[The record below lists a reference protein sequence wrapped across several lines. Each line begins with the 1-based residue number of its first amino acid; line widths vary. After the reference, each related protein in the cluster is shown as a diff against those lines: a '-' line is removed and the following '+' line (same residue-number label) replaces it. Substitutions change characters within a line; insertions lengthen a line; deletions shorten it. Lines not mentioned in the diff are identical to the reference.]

1 MPRQNANS
9 APVVALEVGEGQ
21 AGAVSEMLWEAGFT
35 ETETRRDLA
44 GIERV
49 VVGRR

>member
-1 MPRQNANS
+1 VLRA
-9 APVVALEVGEGQ
+9 
-21 AGAVSEMLWEAGFT
+21 AGFAT
-35 ETETRRDLA
+35 TDTRRDLA

>member
-1 MPRQNANS
+1 
-9 APVVALEVGEGQ
+9 VTALLAQ
-21 AGAVSEMLWEAGFT
+21 AGFGDVEA
-35 ETETRRDLA
+35 RRDLA

>member
-1 MPRQNANS
+1 M
-9 APVVALEVGEGQ
+9 GQ
-21 AGAVSEMLWEAGFT
+21 AGDVAAVLRDAGFAT
-35 ETETRRDLA
+35 TETRRDLA

>member
-1 MPRQNANS
+1 
-9 APVVALEVGEGQ
+9 VVRLVQ
-21 AGAVSEMLWEAGFT
+21 AAGYGDVRA
-35 ETETRRDLA
+35 RRDLA